1 MTFAFAPIEEEAR
14 RGDPDMTDTE
24 LARRLGVNRRSIDR
38 YRVRGVSAYVADR
51 LCMDQLG
58 VWPGEVY
65 PDWCSARRVIG
76 EHLAR
81 RGVAA

>member
-1 MTFAFAPIEEEAR
+1 MFSFAPIEEEVR
-14 RGDPDMTDTE
+14 RRDPSMTDAE
-24 LARRLGVNRRSIDR
+24 LARHLDVNRRSIDR
-38 YRVRGVSAYVADR
+38 YRSGGVSAYVADR
-51 LCMDQLG
+51 LCTERLG
-58 VWPGEVY
+58 VWPGEMY